1 MEPSERRHKDKNMV
15 ATVDYKSGNLRSVEN
30 ALKRIGAEYI
40 VTSNPSE
47 IKAAGHVILPG
58 VGDAR
63 QVIRNIED
71 LGLTEILQSLTQPV
85 LGICIGLQI
94 MCRHSSEGDTE
105 CLGIFDADVVRL
117 EADLNAG
124 VKIPHIGWSPVG
136 QMRGPLFNGIQDNAY
151 LYFVHSYAA
160 PVFDG
165 TIAETEHGRKFS
177 AAINRGNF
185 YGVQFHPEKSGEI
198 GSQILAN
205 FLAL

>member
-1 MEPSERRHKDKNMV
+1 MV
-15 ATVDYKSGNLRSVEN
+15 AIVDYKSGNLRSVEN
-30 ALKRIGAEYI
+30 ALKRLGTEYI
-40 VTSNPSE
+40 VTSNSSG
-47 IKAAGHVILPG
+47 IKAADHVILPG
-58 VGDAR
+58 VGDAG
-63 QVIRNIED
+63 QVMRSIED
-71 LGLTEILQSLTQPV
+71 LGLTETLKSLTQPV

-94 MCRHSSEGDTE
+94 MCRRSSEGDTE
-105 CLGIFDADVVRL
+105 CLGIFDADVVKL

-160 PVFDG
+160 PTFDG

-177 AAINRGNF
+177 AAINSGNF

-198 GSQILAN
+198 GAQILAN